1 VSSAAASQ
9 DGLFE
14 AVLFDLDGTLV
25 DTAPDMVAVLQ
36 SMQTAYGVEPVSY
49 DRGRQHV
56 SNGSIGLLRLG
67 FPGVEVEV
75 GHAYHHEF
83 LERYADVLC
92 DRSRVFDGLDAL
104 LDRLDE
110 AALPWGVVTNKPEY
124 LTTPLMEA
132 LGLASRSAC
141 TIGGDTL
148 PVRKPDPG
156 PLLLACDIAGVAP
169 HRTVYVGD
177 APRDIEA
184 GLAAG
189 MTTIAATYGYIP
201 EEDDPHTW
209 GADTV
214 AATPEELA
222 QFLLKAVNLGGR

>member
-1 VSSAAASQ
+1 MSSTSPQQ
-9 DGLFE
+9 DGLLE

-36 SMQTAYGVEPVSY
+36 SMQAAYGIEPVDY
-49 DRGRQHV
+49 DQGRRQV

-67 FPGVEVEV
+67 FPGVDIAI
-75 GHAYHHEF
+75 GHAYHREY
-83 LERYADVLC
+83 LDRYAEVVC
-92 DRSRVFDGLDAL
+92 DNSRVFAGIDVL

-124 LTTPLMEA
+124 LTTPLMRA
-132 LGLASRSAC
+132 LGLESRSAC
-141 TIGGDTL
+141 IVGGDTL

-169 HRTVYVGD
+169 HRAVYVGD

-189 MTTIAATYGYIP
+189 MTTIAASYGYIP
-201 EEDDPHTW
+201 EEDDPRSW
-209 GADTV
+209 GADTI
-214 AATPEELA
+214 ATTPEELA
-222 QFLLKAVNLGGR
+222 QFVLKAVNLGDR

>member
-1 VSSAAASQ
+1 VSNPKHSQ
-9 DGLFE
+9 DGLLE

-36 SMQTAYGVEPVSY
+36 SMQAAYGVEPVSY
-49 DRGRQHV
+49 ERGRQQV

-67 FPGVEVEV
+67 FPEVDIEI
-75 GHAYHHEF
+75 GHAYHSEF
-83 LERYADVLC
+83 LDRYADVVC
-92 DRSRVFDGLDAL
+92 EKSRVFDGVDVL

-110 AALPWGVVTNKPEY
+110 VALPWGVVTNKPEY
-124 LTTPLMEA
+124 LTAPLMQC

-141 TIGGDTL
+141 IVGGDTL

-156 PLLLACDIAGVAP
+156 PLLLACDMAGVAP

-189 MTTIAATYGYIP
+189 MTTIAATYGYVP
-201 EEDDPHTW
+201 DEDDPHTW
-209 GADTV
+209 GADTI
-214 AATPEELA
+214 ATTPEELT
-222 QFLLKAVNLGGR
+222 QFVLKAVNLGAR

>member
-1 VSSAAASQ
+1 MQ
-9 DGLFE
+9 DSLLE

-36 SMQTAYGVEPVSY
+36 AMQAAHGVEPVAY
-49 DRGRQHV
+49 ERGRQHV

-67 FPGVEVEV
+67 FPGVDIEI
-75 GHAYHHEF
+75 GHAFQREF
-83 LERYADVLC
+83 LDRYADVVC
-92 DRSRVFDGLDAL
+92 DRSRVFDGVDAL

-110 AALPWGVVTNKPEY
+110 FDLPWGVVTNKPEY
-124 LTTPLMEA
+124 LTAPLMQC
-132 LGLASRSAC
+132 LGLSSRSAC
-141 TIGGDTL
+141 IVGGDTL

-189 MTTIAATYGYIP
+189 MLTVAATYGYIP
-201 EEDDPHTW
+201 DEDDPATW
-209 GADTV
+209 GADTI
-214 AATPEELA
+214 AASPQELA
-222 QFLLKAVNLGGR
+222 QFVLKAVNLGP